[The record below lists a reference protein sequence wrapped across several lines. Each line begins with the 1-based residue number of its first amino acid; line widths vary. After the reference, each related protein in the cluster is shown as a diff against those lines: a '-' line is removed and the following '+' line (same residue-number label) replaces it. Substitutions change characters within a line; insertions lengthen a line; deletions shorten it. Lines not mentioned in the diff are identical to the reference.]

1 MLLTFALKS
10 LGQDSITDEIKS
22 QVRDLLMKDVNRTVR
37 QDLKLMPAWVSSLI
51 KSLYEEE

>member
-10 LGQDSITDEIKS
+10 LGQDNITDEIKS
-22 QVRDLLMKDVNRTVR
+22 QVRDLLMKDANRTVR
-37 QDLKLMPAWVSSLI
+37 QDYKLMPAWVSSLI